1 MAATFTPA
9 ILAHTG
15 AALAALGVGALVFL
29 GRKGD
34 ARHRLVGRIW
44 VALMLVTAIS
54 SFWIKGSGS
63 FSWIHGLSIFTL
75 FALAGGVFFAA
86 TGRIAAHRKTMANL
100 YVGALVISGLFT
112 LLPQRLLGRMLWSS
126 LGLA

>member
-1 MAATFTPA
+1 MAAAFTPA
-9 ILAHTG
+9 IIAHTV

-29 GRKGD
+29 RRKGD
-34 ARHRLVGRIW
+34 SRHRLAGRIW
-44 VALMLVTAIS
+44 VALMLVTAVS
-54 SFWIKGSGS
+54 SFWIKSSGS
-63 FSWIHGLSIFTL
+63 YSWIHGLSLFTI

-86 TGRIAAHRKTMANL
+86 TGRFSAHRKTMAAL
-100 YVGALVISGLFT
+100 YIGALVISGLFT